1 VGMSRLSRWVLLGV
15 LAGGLCTG
23 RVALGQS
30 SGEASKKPQEKS
42 DKQLIKELATPYRK
56 WLEEDVT
63 YIISDDERKLF
74 LKLQTNEEREQYI
87 EAFWQRRNPD
97 QDSPENAFKEEHYR
111 RIAYANEHFSSG
123 MEGWRTDR
131 GRMYIM
137 WGPPTSKESHTSG
150 DFYERPLAEGG
161 GDTKTYAW
169 EKWNYNYVEGLGQN
183 VDLEFVD
190 PSGTSEFH
198 LTMDPSEKDAFLNT
212 PLGLTLAEQRGER
225 TKADRF
231 FTNGDGSRIAAP
243 EMGGAP
249 RYLNQFERLELYA
262 KAFTPPPVK
271 YKDLE
276 ALVSSRI
283 VRDQL
288 KFNYESDFLRIT
300 GDTAMVPI
308 TVLVPNREMTYQS
321 RDGVHRASLNLF
333 ARVSTLT
340 GRVVQT
346 FETEIRSDIP
356 DSLLQQA
363 MKGSSITQ
371 KSLPLKTG
379 LYRLDI
385 VIKDT
390 SSGDV
395 GVVNTRLAV
404 PPFEEEKLTGS
415 SVILADD
422 MQPVATREIGLGQFV
437 IGSTR
442 VRPKLD
448 KTFRSNQPMGIY
460 LQAYGLKVDESTH
473 KNNATIEVEITQGE
487 KTVLQTKQTGAEL
500 DQNGEQITLEKVLP
514 GGSLQPGKYKLQIRV
529 TDALANQ
536 TLARCGGGPC
546 SVDFTVTEA
555 PVAAAQTSSGR

>member
-1 VGMSRLSRWVLLGV
+1 
-15 LAGGLCTG
+15 
-23 RVALGQS
+23 
-30 SGEASKKPQEKS
+30 
-42 DKQLIKELATPYRK
+42 
-56 WLEEDVT
+56 
-63 YIISDDERKLF
+63 
-74 LKLQTNEEREQYI
+74 
-87 EAFWQRRNPD
+87 
-97 QDSPENAFKEEHYR
+97 
-111 RIAYANEHFSSG
+111 
-123 MEGWRTDR
+123 
-131 GRMYIM
+131 
-137 WGPPTSKESHTSG
+137 
-150 DFYERPLAEGG
+150 
-161 GDTKTYAW
+161 
-169 EKWNYNYVEGLGQN
+169 
-183 VDLEFVD
+183 
-190 PSGTSEFH
+190 
-198 LTMDPSEKDAFLNT
+198 
-212 PLGLTLAEQRGER
+212 
-225 TKADRF
+225 
-231 FTNGDGSRIAAP
+231 
-243 EMGGAP
+243 
-249 RYLNQFERLELYA
+249 
-262 KAFTPPPVK
+262 VK